1 MSRSVRAS
9 AVTGAATPISW
20 WWLAMALVAQTG
32 WGIYP
37 ALGRYLQTVSDL
49 PSMSVLVLGGIPMT
63 LLLFFYVLP
72 RYGLRLYRGTTIWL
86 FGLVVV
92 LRSITNLL
100 SQRFTLAI
108 YVQLIGLLTPF
119 LVVLLARAVLRERTP
134 RYTGMA
140 LTFSLIGALLM
151 LSESISAQGVSLAI
165 GPSDWLGLGLAFA
178 SSTFLAIYMILV
190 RRIAQR
196 PDGALHVPPAALLA
210 FQTVLIQITALCISL
225 LIGEDWSRWTEIGP
239 TDWLVFLSYVVLVII
254 VANGLQIT
262 ALQHVGASLM
272 SSLMGWR
279 LVCALL
285 AGIVLLGEH
294 LTSIWQLAGM
304 AVVLVTVT
312 LYLWQQGSQT
322 S

>member
-1 MSRSVRAS
+1 MNRSVRAS
-9 AVTGAATPISW
+9 AGIGAAAPISW

-72 RYGLRLYRGTTIWL
+72 RYGLHLYRGRTIWL

-151 LSESISAQGVSLAI
+151 LSEGIGAQGVSLAI

-210 FQTVLIQITALCISL
+210 FQTVLIQITALSISL
-225 LIGEDWSRWTEIGP
+225 LLGEDWSRWTEIGP

-279 LVCALL
+279 LVCALV
-285 AGIVLLGEH
+285 AGIVLLDEH